1 MTTDTDINIVSI
13 CGSLRKG
20 SFNAMLMRALP
31 ALAPKG
37 MHITEAPSYAAVP
50 LYNFDD
56 QEANGFP
63 HEAELWAEAIRSA
76 HGFIIVTPEYNWS
89 IPGALKNVIDW
100 ASRMK
105 AQPFRGKPVA
115 VQSASPGILGGARAQ
130 FHMRECMTGMGAL
143 PFGVPEVIVTFAGQ
157 KFDEKSGELKDDGTK
172 DIIRKHLEGFDK
184 FVRMVRG

>member
-1 MTTDTDINIVSI
+1 MTDKNINIVSV

-20 SFNAMLMRALP
+20 SFNRMLMQALP
-31 ALAPKG
+31 ALAPAG
-37 MHITEAPSYAAVP
+37 MRITEAPPYDAVP

-56 QEANGFP
+56 QEATGFP
-63 HEAELWAEAIRSA
+63 DAAETWAAAIRQSD
-76 HGFIIVTPEYNWS
+76 GFIIVTPEYNWS

-130 FHMRECMTGMGAL
+130 FHMRESMTGMAAL

-157 KFDEKSGELKDDGTK
+157 KFDEKTGELKDDGAK
-172 DIIRKHLEGFDK
+172 DIIRKHLEGFAK
-184 FVRMVRG
+184 FVRMVGG